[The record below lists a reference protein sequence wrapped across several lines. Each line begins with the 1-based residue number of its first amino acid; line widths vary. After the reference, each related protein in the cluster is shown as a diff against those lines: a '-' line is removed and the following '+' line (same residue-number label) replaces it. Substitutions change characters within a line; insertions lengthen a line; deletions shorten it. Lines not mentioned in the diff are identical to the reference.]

1 MVPRLPKYIS
11 RVTTYEIPV
20 EMLRWTDRR
29 EIKHA
34 MLMGMAK
41 DALSGINYMGLGP
54 LDFCGVGFLSA
65 KSAFQN
71 IPLFVMP
78 M

>member
-1 MVPRLPKYIS
+1 MVPRQPKYIS

-29 EIKHA
+29 EIKHV
-34 MLMGMAK
+34 MPMGMAK
-41 DALSGINYMGLGP
+41 DALSGINYMDLSP
-54 LDFCGVGFLSA
+54 LDFCGAGFLSA